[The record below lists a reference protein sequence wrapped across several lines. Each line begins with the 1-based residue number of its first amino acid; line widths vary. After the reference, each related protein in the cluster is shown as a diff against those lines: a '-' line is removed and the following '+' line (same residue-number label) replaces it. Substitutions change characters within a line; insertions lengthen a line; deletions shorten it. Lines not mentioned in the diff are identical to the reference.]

1 MYPRQMCNAAL
12 AQLLEDRPDPAQR
25 QELIA
30 EIYASL
36 DPWEQADAI
45 WGQYYPGQQ

>member
-1 MYPRQMCNAAL
+1 MYPRQMCNAAMAL
-12 AQLLEDRPDPAQR
+12 LLEDRPHPEQR
-25 QELIA
+25 AELIE

-45 WGQYYPGQQ
+45 WGRYYPQ